1 MRLTLSLRGGKREGA
16 GRNPAPEHLKKVPYN
31 TKHVLCT
38 LPTTERMNMKYE
50 TSDVTPQQAEA
61 WLAKNAD
68 FQRKLRDS
76 VVDKYARDMINGQW
90 QLTHQGIA
98 FDAKG
103 RLIDGQHRLAAV
115 VKAGIPVKMLV
126 VKDSPATAYDH
137 LDLGYG
143 RTAVDILKAQGE
155 GWITNEW
162 IAVARFMEA
171 GANIKAVF
179 IARSPFE
186 LREMVETHKNALA
199 FVFQNVERKVRG
211 VTIAPVLA
219 AVAVAYYI
227 EKDRVKLAEFLRLL
241 VSGVA
246 LNPKV
251 DSTVIRLRDSLRDD
265 MVGANTMA
273 RISLFLKTQRVV
285 KAYMDGESLS
295 KLYTPSEPCYRL
307 KRMATASA

>member
-1 MRLTLSLRGGKREGA
+1 
-16 GRNPAPEHLKKVPYN
+16 
-31 TKHVLCT
+31 
-38 LPTTERMNMKYE
+38 MKYE
-50 TSDVTPQQAEA
+50 TSDVTPQQAEE

-98 FDAKG
+98 FDAKS

-115 VKAGIPVKMLV
+115 VKAGIPVKMLIV
-126 VKDSPATAYDH
+126 RDSPSAAYDH

-143 RTAVDILKAQGE
+143 RTAIDILKSQGE
-155 GWITNEW
+155 GWITNEL

-171 GANIKAVF
+171 GTNIKAAT

-199 FVFQNVERKVRG
+199 FVFQNIERKVRG
-211 VTIAPVLA
+211 VTVAPVLA

-227 EKDRVKLAEFLRLL
+227 EKDRVKLADFLRLL

-246 LNPKV
+246 IDPEV
-251 DSTVIRLRDSLRDD
+251 DSTVIRLRDSLRDG
-265 MVGANTMA
+265 MRGTSTLERLA
-273 RISLFLKTQRVV
+273 LFLKTQRVV

-295 KLYTPSEPCYRL
+295 KLYTPTEPCYRL
-307 KRMATASA
+307 KRRVTASA

>member
-1 MRLTLSLRGGKREGA
+1 MHFFEK
-16 GRNPAPEHLKKVPYN
+16 
-31 TKHVLCT
+31 
-38 LPTTERMNMKYE
+38 TERMAMKYE
-50 TSDVTPQQAEA
+50 TTDVTPQQAEE
-61 WLAKNAD
+61 WLAKNAE

-103 RLIDGQHRLAAV
+103 RLIDGQHRLAAIA
-115 VKAGIPVKMLV
+115 KAGVPVKMLV
-126 VKDSPATAYDH
+126 VRDSPSAAYDH

-143 RTAVDILKAQGE
+143 RTTVDILKAQGE
-155 GWITNEW
+155 GWITNEL

-171 GANIKAVF
+171 GTNLKAVT

-227 EKDRVKLAEFLRLL
+227 EKDRVKLADFMRLL

-246 LNPKV
+246 IDPEV
-251 DSTVIRLRDSLRDD
+251 DSTVIRLRDSLRD
-265 MVGANTMA
+265 GIGETNTQARMA
-273 RISLFLKTQRVV
+273 LFLKTQRVV

-295 KLYTPSEPCYRL
+295 KLYTPNEPCYRL
-307 KRMATASA
+307 KRRATASA